1 MLARLPARTRTRH
14 STTSRLA
21 SQHRR
26 ALETGLLLADGP
38 AERQG
43 SAVWHEL
50 IAATHFMLEKRRNR
64 NAYFAA
70 PLAHD
75 ATDAYRD
82 ARALAQTVATGLR
95 ILALAETEWIQI
107 HYNNWLPEDGKSP
120 LHPTVVDA

>member
-1 MLARLPARTRTRH
+1 MFHPN
-14 STTSRLA
+14 
-21 SQHRR
+21 
-26 ALETGLLLADGP
+26 
-38 AERQG
+38 
-43 SAVWHEL
+43 AVWHEL

-107 HYNNWLPEDGKSP
+107 HYNNWLPEDGNALFDSGWKIAERRRGSAE
-120 LHPTVVDA
+120 TVEGRGVGVGTG